1 MTSKSLQTLLFVG
14 AVIIALLFVKL
25 MFDISKSMSE
35 MTGYVGDLSQDVRE
49 MQNSMRTMNDS
60 MLRMEKSI
68 HSLGQAFNQGS
79 KQFQQMNPAGI
90 MQQVLPDSG
99 QRTR

>member
-1 MTSKSLQTLLFVG
+1 
-14 AVIIALLFVKL
+14 
-25 MFDISKSMSE
+25 
-35 MTGYVGDLSQDVRE
+35 

-68 HSLGQAFNQGS
+68 YSLGQAFNQGS
-79 KQFQQMNPAGI
+79 KQFQQMNPAGM